1 MAFYMLLVFKTE
13 LYSIEKYFFL
23 LEYNQASIMYSTDPG
38 EVTALCF
45 NRYTLRWRACSGLCW
60 SGRGWWDECSI
71 CGFSE
76 SQFKVLLLSWMSVI
90 FCIGTMNDDLT
101 A

>member
-45 NRYTLRWRACSGLCW
+45 NRYTLR
-60 SGRGWWDECSI
+60 
-71 CGFSE
+71 
-76 SQFKVLLLSWMSVI
+76 
-90 FCIGTMNDDLT
+90 
-101 A
+101 